1 MTNNKDSRL
10 CVTHQAAWEEV
21 EESLMEL
28 SQTRARIQQLQNQA
42 QAQRKEAQL
51 EMTTGGQESQSESL
65 AL

>member
-1 MTNNKDSRL
+1 M

-28 SQTRARIQQLQNQA
+28 SQTRARVQQLQA
-42 QAQRKEAQL
+42 QAQKKEAEL
-51 EMTTGGQESQSESL
+51 EMTTGGQESLSESL